1 MDERLDGDPRSGL
14 AGRIDADRG
23 GPGDRAPD
31 RATDQR
37 GIDGCRNLDADGVP
51 TSGIVRRTSAAL
63 FRHPRLKLWLTLGP
77 TATWMLVIY
86 LASLALMLVTAF
98 WQLNELSSQ
107 IERVWGLQNFQT
119 LWQTPVYRTIT
130 IRTVGM
136 AAAVTITDLTLAFPI
151 AYFAARVAAP
161 RTRSLLLLAVVMP
174 LWSNYLVRVFA
185 WKVIT
190 SGDGPLQSLLG
201 LLGIHHSISASNWA
215 VWITFSYLWLP
226 FAILPIFGALE
237 RLPDSLMEASSDLGA
252 RNSMTFRRV
261 VIPLVF
267 PGIVAAS
274 IFTFALTLGD
284 YITPTLVGK
293 GFFIGNAIY
302 NLVGLASNLPLAAAF
317 TMIPVAIMIIYLS
330 VARKLGAFEAL

>member
-1 MDERLDGDPRSGL
+1 MAVTSTGTGAPSRDGIARRVS
-14 AGRIDADRG
+14 AG
-23 GPGDRAPD
+23 
-31 RATDQR
+31 
-37 GIDGCRNLDADGVP
+37 
-51 TSGIVRRTSAAL
+51 L
-63 FRHPRLKLWLTLGP
+63 FRHRKLKLWITLGP
-77 TATWMLVIY
+77 TAAWMLVVY
-86 LASLALMLVTAF
+86 LTSLGLMLVTAF
-98 WQLNELSSQ
+98 WRLNELSSQ
-107 IERVWGLQNFQT
+107 IERVWGSGNFQT
-119 LWQTPVYRTIT
+119 LWRTSVYRTIT

-136 AAAVTITDLTLAFPI
+136 ASAVTITDLALAFPI

-161 RTRSLLLLAVVMP
+161 RTRSIVLLAVVMP

-185 WKVIT
+185 WRVIT

-201 LLGIHHSISASNWA
+201 LIGIDRSISASNWA

-226 FAILPIFGALE
+226 FAILPIYGALE
-237 RLPDSLMEASSDLGA
+237 RVPGSLLEASSDLGA
-252 RNSMTFRRV
+252 HNGLTFRRV

-267 PGIVAAS
+267 PGLVAAS

-317 TMIPVAIMIIYLS
+317 TMIPAAIMVIYLI

>member
-1 MDERLDGDPRSGL
+1 MA
-14 AGRIDADRG
+14 AGTST
-23 GPGDRAPD
+23 P
-31 RATDQR
+31 TV
-37 GIDGCRNLDADGVP
+37 VP

-98 WQLNELSSQ
+98 WRLNELSSQ
-107 IERVWGLQNFQT
+107 IERVWGFQNFQT
-119 LWQTPVYRTIT
+119 LANSPGIRSIT

-136 AAAVTITDLTLAFPI
+136 AAAVTITDLILALPI

-190 SGDGPLQSLLG
+190 AGDGPLQSFLG
-201 LLGIHHSISASNWA
+201 LLGIHYSISASNWA
-215 VWITFSYLWLP
+215 VWLTFSYLWLP

-237 RLPDSLMEASSDLGA
+237 RVPDSLLEASSDLGA
-252 RNSMTFRRV
+252 HNALTFRRV

-293 GFFIGNAIY
+293 GFFIGNTIY
-302 NLVGLASNLPLAAAF
+302 NLVGLASNLPLAAAL
-317 TMIPVAIMIIYLS
+317 TMIPVVIMIIYLS

>member
-1 MDERLDGDPRSGL
+1 MRVSRFFYRHPHGRLGL
-14 AGRIDADRG
+14 LLG
-23 GPGDRAPD
+23 GPLSWFLLVYIGS
-31 RATDQR
+31 
-37 GIDGCRNLDADGVP
+37 LV
-51 TSGIVRRTSAAL
+51 VL
-63 FRHPRLKLWLTLGP
+63 FL
-77 TATWMLVIY
+77 
-86 LASLALMLVTAF
+86 SAF
-98 WQLNELSSQ
+98 WSVDVFTGETVHN
-107 IERVWGLQNFQT
+107 WGLQNFQT
-119 LWQTPVYRTIT
+119 LWNSAVYRTIT
-130 IRTVGM
+130 FRTVGM
-136 AAAVTITDLTLAFPI
+136 AAAVTITDLMLAFPI

-190 SGDGPLQSLLG
+190 VGRRAAAITPGV
-201 LLGIHHSISASNWA
+201 LGIHHSISASNWA

-330 VARKLGAFEAL
+330 IARKLGAFEATVGAMESRLARFLIKAGRASRCSSSTRHS

>member
-1 MDERLDGDPRSGL
+1 MA
-14 AGRIDADRG
+14 AGTST
-23 GPGDRAPD
+23 P
-31 RATDQR
+31 TV
-37 GIDGCRNLDADGVP
+37 VP
-51 TSGIVRRTSAAL
+51 TSGVVRRTSAAL
-63 FRHPRLKLWLTLGP
+63 FRHPRLKLGLTLGP
-77 TATWMLVIY
+77 TLVWMLVIY
-86 LASLALMLVTAF
+86 LASLGLMLVTSF
-98 WQLNELSSQ
+98 WRLNELSSQ

-130 IRTVGM
+130 FRTVGM
-136 AAAVTITDLTLAFPI
+136 AAAVTVTDLILAFPL

-201 LLGIHHSISASNWA
+201 VLGIHHSISASNWA

-237 RLPDSLMEASSDLGA
+237 RLPDSLIEASSDLGA
-252 RNSMTFRRV
+252 RNSLTFRRV

-317 TMIPVAIMIIYLS
+317 TMIPVAIMVIYLS